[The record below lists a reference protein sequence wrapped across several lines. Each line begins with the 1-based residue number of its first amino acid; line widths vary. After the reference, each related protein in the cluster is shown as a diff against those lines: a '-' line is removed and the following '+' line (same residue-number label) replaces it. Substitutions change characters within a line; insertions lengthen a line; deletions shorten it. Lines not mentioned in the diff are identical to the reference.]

1 MKVLDKKF
9 FRELAPNVVNL
20 YRKHTFDKAKDIK
33 DKKFKPYLNPQDPN
47 SYGQRKRAG
56 GLERQALQ
64 FKNTTAPVA
73 SGDLYRDFKLIKV
86 KSSGFSF
93 GTVTEGGK
101 VEALKKI
108 GRVMYTSKDPV
119 PSHIDDFVE
128 KEVAEYADKQLGKIK
143 MKDINLDI
151 KG

>member
-1 MKVLDKKF
+1 MKLLNKKF
-9 FRELAPNVVNL
+9 FRELAPNVVNM
-20 YRKHTFDKAKDIK
+20 YRKHTFDKAKDIN
-33 DKKFKPYLNPQDPN
+33 DTKFKKY
-47 SYGQRKRAG
+47 SKKYGELKRARK
-56 GLERQALQ
+56 LPRQEEVQ
-64 FKNTTAPVA
+64 FSQTTAPVA

-101 VEALKKI
+101 VEALKKM

-143 MKDINLDI
+143 LKDIKL
-151 KG
+151 KF

>member
-1 MKVLDKKF
+1 MKLLNKKF
-9 FRELAPNVVNL
+9 FRELAPNVVNM
-20 YRKHTFDKAKDIK
+20 YRKHTFDKAKDIN
-33 DKKFKPYLNPQDPN
+33 DTKFKKY
-47 SYGQRKRAG
+47 SKKYGELKRQSTAF
-56 GLERQALQ
+56 A
-64 FKNTTAPVA
+64 KTTAPVA

-101 VEALKKI
+101 VEALKKM

-128 KEVAEYADKQLGKIK
+128 KEAAEYADKQLGKIK
-143 MKDINLDI
+143 MKDIIL
-151 KG
+151 KFRR